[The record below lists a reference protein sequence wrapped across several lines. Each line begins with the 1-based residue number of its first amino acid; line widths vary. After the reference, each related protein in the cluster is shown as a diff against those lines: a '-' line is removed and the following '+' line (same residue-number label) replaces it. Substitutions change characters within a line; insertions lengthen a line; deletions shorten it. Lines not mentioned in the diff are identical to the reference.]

1 MLPAMSRH
9 LSVAA
14 LFLVALWVS
23 GCSETTPADDPEA
36 YLSDL
41 EALGYLSTVSAGN
54 ADAGVTL
61 HDPERVAPGLIVF
74 SSQVQKKAFL
84 LDADGTI
91 VHAWSS
97 DRKVGHVELNDAG
110 ELFAIHIEHGLRKL
124 DWQGNEIWLAKVPGI
139 HHDFDFPDDGRIY
152 LLKRAPIEV
161 EHAGERYPI
170 LNDYVQLV
178 TSDGQVLDD
187 PLSLFDLVGDRI
199 ADQRWAAIRS
209 HVQGRAER
217 LEKPDGR
224 QRRRRQTETERDI
237 VHDTP
242 YDVFHTNTVEVLKR
256 DLPGV
261 YERGDLLLSVREL
274 DLVLIVD
281 PQTREIRW
289 SYGPGEISRQH
300 HPSLLENGNVLL
312 FDNGR
317 RVKRSRVIEVDPKTS
332 QIVWSYEGDPPEA
345 FFSFFRGAAQRLP
358 NGNTLITD
366 SAKGRIF
373 EVTHDGEIVWTYY
386 TPLWPERANRERE
399 VVFQALKVW
408 GETERRL
415 REMASGS

>member
-1 MLPAMSRH
+1 
-9 LSVAA
+9 VAA
-14 LFLVALWVS
+14 LFLAALWVG
-23 GCSETTPADDPEA
+23 GCSETTPADNPEA

-41 EALGYLSTVSAGN
+41 KALGYLSSVSADN
-54 ADAGVTL
+54 DDAGVTL
-61 HDPERVAPGLIVF
+61 YDPERVAPGLVVF
-74 SSQVQKKAFL
+74 GSRVRNKAFL
-84 LDADGTI
+84 LDADGTA
-91 VHAWSS
+91 VHTWSS
-97 DRKVGHVELNDAG
+97 NRIVGHVEVNDAG
-110 ELFAIHIEHGLRKL
+110 ELFAIHKEHGLRKL
-124 DWQGNEIWLAKVPGI
+124 DWQGNEVWLARAPGA
-139 HHDFDFPDDGRIY
+139 HHDFDFLEDGRIY
-152 LLKRAPIEV
+152 LLTRAPIEV

-178 TSDGQVLDD
+178 TPDGQLLDD

-199 ADQRWAAIRS
+199 ADQRWAAIRNY
-209 HVQGRAER
+209 VQDRAER
-217 LEKPDGR
+217 LEKSDGR
-224 QRRRRQTETERDI
+224 QRQRSQTETERDI

-242 YDVFHTNTVEVLKR
+242 YDVFHTNAVEVLKR
-256 DLPGV
+256 DIPGV
-261 YERGDLLLSVREL
+261 CERGDLLLSVREL

-289 SYGPGEISRQH
+289 SYGPGEIQRQH

-332 QIVWSYEGDPPEA
+332 RIVWSYEGDPPET

-366 SAKGRIF
+366 SAKGRIL
-373 EVTHDGEIVWTYY
+373 EVTHDGEVVWTYY

-408 GETERRL
+408 GDTERRL
-415 REMASGS
+415 REMASGG

>member
-1 MLPAMSRH
+1 M
-9 LSVAA
+9 AA
-14 LFLVALWVS
+14 LFLAVLWVG

-36 YLSDL
+36 HLSEL
-41 EALGYLSTVSAGN
+41 EALGYLLSVAADN

-61 HDPERVAPGLIVF
+61 HDPERVAPGLVFF

-84 LDADGTI
+84 LDADGTV
-91 VHAWSS
+91 VHTWIS
-97 DRKVGHVELNDAG
+97 DRRVGHVEINDAG
-110 ELFAIHIEHGLRKL
+110 ELFTIQKERGLGKL
-124 DWQGNEIWLAKVPGI
+124 DWHGDEVWLASAPGA
-139 HHDFDFPDDGRIY
+139 HHDFDFLEDGRIY
-152 LLKRAPIEV
+152 LLTRAPIVV
-161 EHAGERYPI
+161 EHAGEQYPI

-178 TSDGQVLDD
+178 TPDGQVLDD

-199 ADQRWAAIRS
+199 TDKRWAAIRS
-209 HVQGRAER
+209 YMQGRAER
-217 LEKPDGR
+217 LEKSDDSRP
-224 QRRRRQTETERDI
+224 RRSQTETERDI

-256 DLPGV
+256 GLPGV

-317 RVKRSRVIEVDPKTS
+317 RLKRSRVIEVDPKTS
-332 QIVWSYEGDPPEA
+332 RIVWSYEGDPPET
-345 FFSFFRGAAQRLP
+345 FYSFFRGAAQRLP

-366 SAKGRIF
+366 SANGRIF
-373 EVTHDGEIVWTYY
+373 EVTHDGEAVWTYY
-386 TPLWPERANRERE
+386 APLWPERADRERE

-415 REMASGS
+415 RKMASGS

>member
-1 MLPAMSRH
+1 M
-9 LSVAA
+9 AA
-14 LFLVALWVS
+14 LVLAALWIG
-23 GCSETTPADDPEA
+23 GCSETTPAGEPEA

-41 EALGYLSTVSAGN
+41 EALGYLSTVSADN

-61 HDPERVAPGLIVF
+61 HDPERVAPGLVVF

-84 LDADGTI
+84 LDADGTV
-91 VHAWSS
+91 VHTWNSNQ
-97 DRKVGHVELNDAG
+97 KVGHVELNDAG
-110 ELFAIHIEHGLRKL
+110 ELFAIQIERGLRKL
-124 DWQGNEIWLAKVPGI
+124 DWQGNEVWLAKAPGA
-139 HHDFDFPDDGRIY
+139 HHDFDFLEDGRIY
-152 LLKRAPIEV
+152 LLTRAPIEV

-178 TSDGQVLDD
+178 TPDGQVLDD

-199 ADQRWAAIRS
+199 ADQRWAAIRNY
-209 HVQGRAER
+209 VQDRTER

-224 QRRRRQTETERDI
+224 QHRRSQTETERDI
-237 VHDTP
+237 LHDTP

-256 DLPGV
+256 DIPGV
-261 YERGDLLLSVREL
+261 CERGDLLLSVREL

-281 PQTREIRW
+281 PRTREIRW

-300 HPSLLENGNVLL
+300 HPSLLENGNVLI

-317 RVKRSRVIEVDPKTS
+317 RLKRSRVIEVDPKTS
-332 QIVWSYEGDPPEA
+332 QIVWSYQGDPPEA

-358 NGNTLITD
+358 NGNTLITN
-366 SAKGRIF
+366 SAKGRIL
-373 EVTHDGEIVWTYY
+373 EVTHDGEVVWSYY

-399 VVFQALKVW
+399 VVLQALKIW

-415 REMASGS
+415 RKMASGS